1 MAPTLAL
8 QFLSLFLLFLMN
20 GQGIGARDMKKVEAV
35 ELQDQKEVEWFE
47 ATDPEYVASYTA
59 HIHKHH
65 HEKLHQPNY
74 ITKYGGTVPKDSS
87 NIMDHTEA
95 FKTGYFALDDR
106 HVGNVM
112 TLQLETAIKVFKV
125 SLGAENG
132 DSKIET
138 LGVCHL
144 DTSDWNPNHIIF
156 TRLGIKPG
164 KAPVCHFFP
173 VKHLMWVPQPSQATK

>member
-1 MAPTLAL
+1 MSYADLLLYLLDNSMVAITPTKVLIL
-8 QFLSLFLLFLMN
+8 YKSSPFWKYQKISMLLIKWVACLP
-20 GQGIGARDMKKVEAV
+20 QPYPYAV
-35 ELQDQKEVEWFE
+35 YYCHF
-47 ATDPEYVASYTA
+47 
-59 HIHKHH
+59 I
-65 HEKLHQPNY
+65 
-74 ITKYGGTVPKDSS
+74 
-87 NIMDHTEA
+87 
-95 FKTGYFALDDR
+95 
-106 HVGNVM
+106 
-112 TLQLETAIKVFKV
+112 ETAIKVFKV

-132 DSKIET
+132 DNKIET

>member
-1 MAPTLAL
+1 M
-8 QFLSLFLLFLMN
+8 LLIKWVACLP
-20 GQGIGARDMKKVEAV
+20 QPYPYAV
-35 ELQDQKEVEWFE
+35 YYCHF
-47 ATDPEYVASYTA
+47 
-59 HIHKHH
+59 I
-65 HEKLHQPNY
+65 
-74 ITKYGGTVPKDSS
+74 
-87 NIMDHTEA
+87 
-95 FKTGYFALDDR
+95 
-106 HVGNVM
+106 
-112 TLQLETAIKVFKV
+112 ETAIKVFKV

-132 DSKIET
+132 DNKIET